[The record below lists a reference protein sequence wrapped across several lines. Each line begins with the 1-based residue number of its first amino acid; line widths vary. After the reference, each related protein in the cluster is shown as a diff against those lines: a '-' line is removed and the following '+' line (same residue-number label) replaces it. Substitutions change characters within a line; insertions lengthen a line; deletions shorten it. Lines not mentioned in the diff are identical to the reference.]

1 MKATILW
8 TRSKKQFRMPFNPH
22 RFTQIILELKYIQM
36 KYAVDKKEQYVI
48 FTLQEEKLDSSVSPN
63 LKSELLTVHAEGY
76 RNLIMD
82 MSEVKY
88 TDSSGLSALLVGNR
102 AFNEAGGIFII
113 SSPQEHVSKLIK
125 ISMLDKVL
133 NVV

>member
-1 MKATILW
+1 
-8 TRSKKQFRMPFNPH
+8 
-22 RFTQIILELKYIQM
+22 M
-36 KYAVDKKEQYVI
+36 KYSVDKKEQYVV
-48 FTLQEEKLDSSVSPN
+48 FTLQEEKLDSSLSPQ

-82 MSEVKY
+82 MSNVKY

-102 AFNEAGGIFII
+102 TFSEDGGIFVI
-113 SSPQEHVSKLIK
+113 SSPQEHVTKLIK

-133 NVV
+133 NVVDNHEEAAEAIFIHEIDSEEKEEEN

>member
-1 MKATILW
+1 M
-8 TRSKKQFRMPFNPH
+8 RYS
-22 RFTQIILELKYIQM
+22 
-36 KYAVDKKEQYVI
+36 VDKKEQYVI
-48 FTLQEEKLDSSVSPN
+48 FTLQEEKLDSSLSPQ

-82 MSEVKY
+82 MSNVKY

-102 AFNEAGGIFII
+102 AFSEDGGIFII
-113 SSPQEHVSKLIK
+113 SSPQEHVNKLIK

-133 NVV
+133 NVVENHEEAAEAIFIHEIDSEEKEEEN